1 MDNDLQKVV
10 KEVVDEAVINA
21 VNNNIDIDD
30 MVEDISDN
38 ESVSSK
44 KVTNSLKPQDIAI
57 NVDDK
62 PVKNYEKLQNKN
74 FIDASLEMEDYPKKL
89 GYKTVKDII
98 YTTFFSKEEYYS
110 SVFDIISS
118 YIKAQ
123 KVLYLEGRSH
133 ALFYLNCLMLPA
145 IFLSSLASVLSLAIE
160 TSEYGGVILASVNA
174 FNSFLLAV
182 INYSKLDAASEA
194 HKISAHQYDKLQ
206 SMCEFTSGKI
216 LLLPGSIEEK
226 TEETEFAEDPK
237 DKLNLIEKKIIEIKE
252 TNTFILPSEV
262 IKRFPE
268 TYHTNIFSKIKEF
281 FKNETVLI
289 NNIKDLLNE
298 LRPLEYQVRVL
309 KNRDRYT
316 IDQIEFL
323 RKEISIKTDQLIKNS
338 NENKMIE
345 QTFLNEIKK
354 VNKMSRCYR
363 ICC

>member
-1 MDNDLQKVV
+1 MNK
-10 KEVVDEAVINA
+10 
-21 VNNNIDIDD
+21 DIEKG
-30 MVEDISDN
+30 VESESDN
-38 ESVSSK
+38 ESSED
-44 KVTNSLKPQDIAI
+44 VTIEMSGKSIKNLKTD
-57 NVDDK
+57 
-62 PVKNYEKLQNKN
+62 N
-74 FIDASLEMEDYPKKL
+74 FIESTLDLEDYPKKL

-98 YTTFFSKEEYYS
+98 YSTFFSKEEYYS

-123 KVLYLEGRSH
+123 KVLYLEGRSYSV
-133 ALFYLNCLMLPA
+133 FYLNCLMLPA

-160 TSEYGGVILASVNA
+160 SSEFGGTILASVNA

-182 INYSKLDAASEA
+182 INYSKLDAAAEA

-216 LLLPGSIEEK
+216 LLLPGSIESKYNELMEDDDKEK
-226 TEETEFAEDPK
+226 QFAEDPK
-237 DKLNLIEKKIIEIKE
+237 EKLDYIERKIVEIKE

-268 TYHTNIFSKIKEF
+268 TYHTNIFSKIKEY
-281 FKNETVLI
+281 FKAETVLI

-298 LRPLEYQVRVL
+298 LRPLEYQCRVL
-309 KNRDRYT
+309 KNRNQN
-316 IDQIEFL
+316 IMEQIL
-323 RKEISIKTDQLIKNS
+323 QYRHEISIKTDQLIKNS
-338 NENKMIE
+338 NENKQIE